1 MPSKSIIAYHHARQ
15 CGPLLQELVVFF
27 EVPMQKPFDCWFFFL
42 KKLVRNFDYGLYPD
56 VVLSDDSVLIGCF
69 FNPLNDAFIKF
80 KEHSVTYEPS
90 STKKFPIGNL
100 FEIYFKHHL
109 LPLLG
114 PYNHLTTRFCLL
126 C

>member
-1 MPSKSIIAYHHARQ
+1 VWAFIAGVG
-15 CGPLLQELVVFF
+15 CVF
-27 EVPMQKPFDCWFFFL
+27 EVPMQKPFVCWFFFL

-100 FEIYFKHHL
+100 FEITSSIIFCRFL
-109 LPLLG
+109 DP
-114 PYNHLTTRFCLL
+114 TTT
-126 C
+126 